1 MAVVRFDVMH
11 CTVIWGF
18 LCVVI
23 DLKPT
28 ASLIE
33 PIYRPEGK
41 WWLETWWLSIDGG
54 WHTPTPDEIE
64 LSHKLTLNPSLIDS
78 WTPLLMVGNNLYDF
92 DISRN
97 ITDKDYDKTWTKYLA
112 RAVIRFRWLD
122 TIHNDKSVYQKL
134 IGPSISHKGIGQ
146 NITI

>member
-18 LCVVI
+18 LCVVV

-92 DISRN
+92 DISKISLTK
-97 ITDKDYDKTWTKYLA
+97 ITTKL
-112 RAVIRFRWLD
+112 
-122 TIHNDKSVYQKL
+122 
-134 IGPSISHKGIGQ
+134 GQ
-146 NITI
+146 NILREQWLDSDDWIPYIMINQFIKNWLDLLSVIRV